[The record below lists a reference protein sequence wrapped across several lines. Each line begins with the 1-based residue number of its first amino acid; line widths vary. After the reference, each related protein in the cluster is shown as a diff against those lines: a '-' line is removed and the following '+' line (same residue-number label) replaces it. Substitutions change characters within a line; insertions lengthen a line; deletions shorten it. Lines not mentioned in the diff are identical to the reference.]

1 MTMFFY
7 VNQKKLCVT
16 TVKTMSN
23 YETFPL
29 LILLGCYVGLCVE
42 RVLIIFQC
50 QEIIIEFQC
59 KNYCGLS
66 HYLNFYPK

>member
-42 RVLIIFQC
+42 RVLIFSNV
-50 QEIIIEFQC
+50 
-59 KNYCGLS
+59 K
-66 HYLNFYPK
+66 K